1 MRCPR
6 KKAQKREQ
14 RKALGDVLTFL
25 SEWMWEDGKKI
36 KKQEWG
42 DEPRSTEKIVV
53 NVFSHVSWFSLA
65 TPQQQIVALK
75 TTDSNSYLNW
85 KFWVKNIRLLNQ
97 WGSIMWFFALDSWWL
112 LVMGDFFHNICTY
125 MWVLCFNS

>member
-14 RKALGDVLTFL
+14 QKALGDVLTFL

-42 DEPRSTEKIVV
+42 DELRATETIVV
-53 NVFSHVSWFSLA
+53 DVFSHVSRFSLA
-65 TPQQQIVALK
+65 TPWQQIVALK
-75 TTDSNSYLNW
+75 TIDCNSYLNW
-85 KFWVKNIRLLNQ
+85 KF
-97 WGSIMWFFALDSWWL
+97 
-112 LVMGDFFHNICTY
+112 
-125 MWVLCFNS
+125 